1 MAEFDPRFD
10 PSFQRG
16 FAGRPAQPVERLVEI
31 PDAAAP
37 VAQRPERLVPEAP
50 ELPLEEDD
58 EGISLSGNPWVRALW
73 VIAGVFTIGG
83 LVAQWQAQQLF
94 SSQNGSNAIDYYVLP
109 SILSTMSP
117 WFTFAGLIA
126 GVAVVT
132 LHAVRWRQ
140 P

>member
-16 FAGRPAQPVERLVEI
+16 FAGRPAQPVERVVET

-37 VAQRPERLVPEAP
+37 VIQRRDPVIP
-50 ELPLEEDD
+50 ELPLEESD